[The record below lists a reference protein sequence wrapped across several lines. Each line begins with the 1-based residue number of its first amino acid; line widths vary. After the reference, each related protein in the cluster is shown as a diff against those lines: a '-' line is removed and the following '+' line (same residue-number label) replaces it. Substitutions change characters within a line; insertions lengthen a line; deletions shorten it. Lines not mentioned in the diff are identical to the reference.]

1 VANTRP
7 FLPQT
12 QREWLHVA
20 RVLGIL
26 AAIGVVLYWSQEY
39 IGRFAWVLAIL
50 ALVAE
55 PWLEARRAS
64 RSGRSS
70 AHSLHLGRRCT
81 VVDVGPGA
89 LRVRLDDTIWA
100 ARSLDAEPL
109 EVGQQVYVQ
118 GGAGL
123 VVDVGRRRPTS
134 LVRGAAEQGDEADE
148 R

>member
-12 QREWLHVA
+12 RREWLDVA
-20 RVLGIL
+20 RVLGIMT
-26 AAIGVVLYWSQEY
+26 AIGVVLYWSQEY
-39 IGRFAWVLAIL
+39 IGRFAWVVAIL
-50 ALVAE
+50 LLVAE
-55 PWLEARRAS
+55 PWLESRRAS

-70 AHSLHLGRRCT
+70 AHSLHHGRRCT
-81 VVDVGPGA
+81 VVDVAPGA

-109 EVGQQVYVQ
+109 EVGQQVYVH

-123 VVDVGRRRPTS
+123 VVEVGRRMPTP
-134 LVRGAAEQGDEADE
+134 
-148 R
+148 